1 MPFTKLILLYLLTTP
16 VFFLIDMTWLVGI
29 ARGFYKRELGTLL
42 RTDVIW
48 WAAILF
54 YLLFIVGILYYAVLP
69 AHASG
74 SWTKALMLGALF
86 GFFTYM
92 TYDLTNYATL
102 SNWSLAIVFADILW
116 GTVLSAS
123 VATISFLSQ
132 ASSHNLCPHFP
143 QASFRSPHSVS
154 GST

>member
-1 MPFTKLILLYLLTTP
+1 MPLTKLILLYLLTTP
-16 VFFLIDMTWLVGI
+16 VFFLFDMIWLIGI
-29 ARGFYKRELGTLL
+29 ARGFYKRELGALL

-54 YLLFIVGILYYAVLP
+54 YPLFIVGILYYAVLP
-69 AHASG
+69 AHAAG
-74 SWTKALMLGALF
+74 SWTKALILGALF

-102 SNWSLAIVFADILW
+102 SNWSLPIVFADTLW

-123 VATISFLSQ
+123 VATISFFI
-132 ASSHNLCPHFP
+132 AGFI
-143 QASFRSPHSVS
+143 A
-154 GST
+154 